1 MKNKRKS
8 KLAISSLILSI
19 IGFSSIIFLYL
30 SPYTCIIGPAV
41 VISAI
46 LYGHF
51 VKARIRKNP
60 IIFGKKLVTAGL
72 IIGYIYIAIF
82 TVFLIHLYFL
92 DNAMIDGYRMFKIEK
107 VVRRCNGYISN
118 NNGKFP
124 KNLQHI
130 FKYNDNHYL
139 ISTVTKDTSK
149 PSYKFVLKGNIADY
163 PNKSNTV
170 MITEVV
176 PNKRGNKLV
185 VYLDG
190 RIEIISDDKKT
201 TNVYSRSTGSIQ
213 PKK

>member
-1 MKNKRKS
+1 M
-8 KLAISSLILSI
+8 
-19 IGFSSIIFLYL
+19 
-30 SPYTCIIGPAV
+30 
-41 VISAI
+41 
-46 LYGHF
+46 
-51 VKARIRKNP
+51 
-60 IIFGKKLVTAGL
+60 
-72 IIGYIYIAIF
+72 
-82 TVFLIHLYFL
+82 
-92 DNAMIDGYRMFKIEK
+92 MDGYRMFKIEK

-139 ISTVTKDTSK
+139 ISTVTKDKSK
-149 PSYKFVLKGNIADY
+149 PSYKLVLKGNIVDY
-163 PNKSNTV
+163 PDKSNTV

-190 RIEIISDDKKT
+190 RIELVSDDRKT